1 MTATSTSWKRLPPSA
16 ERADLGFTALFT
28 EAEAAQIKHGFVPEE
43 MEDKWFI
50 YFDEGWLFF
59 HRSWN
64 GALIFALRLE
74 GSPDGVRV
82 VESWVNRDPQQ
93 YSGTDTEY
101 DRQLVRF
108 LIDAVLLKKPDARFP
123 MASRPDAP

>member
-1 MTATSTSWKRLPPSA
+1 M
-16 ERADLGFTALFT
+16 
-28 EAEAAQIKHGFVPEE
+28 KHGFVPEE

-59 HRSWN
+59 HRSWS
-64 GALIFALRLE
+64 GALIYALRLE
-74 GSPDGVRV
+74 DSPEGVRV

-101 DRQLVRF
+101 DRTLVRF
-108 LIDAVLLKKPDARFP
+108 LIDALLLKKSDARFP
-123 MASRPDAP
+123 IASRPDAG